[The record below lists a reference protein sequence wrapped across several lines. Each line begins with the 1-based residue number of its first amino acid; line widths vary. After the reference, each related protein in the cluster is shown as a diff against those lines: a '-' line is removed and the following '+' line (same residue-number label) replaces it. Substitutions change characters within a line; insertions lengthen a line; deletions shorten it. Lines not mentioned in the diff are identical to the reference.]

1 MTRMTR
7 VWSGAGAG
15 PPADTMTCMRTVPID
30 EAQSELPR
38 LVDQAARGRESYEI
52 TRDGDRVAVIDD
64 YDALRETIVVLADQW
79 IYAEHLVGQA
89 DIAAGDV
96 LDVTGLTALLAEE
109 RPHRS

>member
-1 MTRMTR
+1 
-7 VWSGAGAG
+7 
-15 PPADTMTCMRTVPID
+15 MRTVPID